1 MTRGLKYKL
10 KLKEAHNSFTTVG
23 SLGSNARVTLFTR
36 AKCRAKFKVC
46 EKQNKMA
53 ALGFSRKSLVLASF
67 RTVSR
72 VKQFF
77 KATASFPKSFTIEKK
92 HLQPALCY
100 IQPGHFCE
108 SNGDLMDKKSLNDR
122 NRKSAKSF
130 KYRRNQL
137 HNKKTSQTL
146 RKEAKEGKT
155 YETSVGL
162 NLDTLVH
169 QPSPTA
175 YPEIEHFLKNIS
187 QNELHIQG
195 YEKMVPPYSAKPNP
209 ETLSDM
215 YDPTKL
221 YTFVIFDTKT
231 TCTGKQA
238 ELCQLSAIK
247 ESSLQIF

>member
-1 MTRGLKYKL
+1 
-10 KLKEAHNSFTTVG
+10 
-23 SLGSNARVTLFTR
+23 
-36 AKCRAKFKVC
+36 
-46 EKQNKMA
+46 
-53 ALGFSRKSLVLASF
+53 
-67 RTVSR
+67 
-72 VKQFF
+72 
-77 KATASFPKSFTIEKK
+77 
-92 HLQPALCY
+92 
-100 IQPGHFCE
+100 
-108 SNGDLMDKKSLNDR
+108 MDKKSLNDR

-146 RKEAKEGKT
+146 RKEAKERKT

-187 QNELHIQG
+187 QNQLHVQE

-209 ETLSDM
+209 ETLS

-221 YTFVIFDTKT
+221 YTFVIFDTET
-231 TCTGKQA
+231 NCTGKQA

-247 ESSLQIF
+247 ESSLQIFSKYILPTSNVSPGATRVNKLSVKNINGKRQLFKENQPVETVSLGEALQEFLAFLASSHQKESYTFLIGHNSSTL